1 MDFIIESYMN
11 VLDTIISQYEREAL
25 SYDAKKFA
33 EAQDAIIQM
42 KAHKI
47 FAKSLLIAIK
57 ETM

>member
-1 MDFIIESYMN
+1 MDLIIEAYMN

-25 SYDAKKFA
+25 SYDTKKFE

-42 KAHKI
+42 KAHKV
-47 FAKSLLIAIK
+47 FAKTLLVAIK